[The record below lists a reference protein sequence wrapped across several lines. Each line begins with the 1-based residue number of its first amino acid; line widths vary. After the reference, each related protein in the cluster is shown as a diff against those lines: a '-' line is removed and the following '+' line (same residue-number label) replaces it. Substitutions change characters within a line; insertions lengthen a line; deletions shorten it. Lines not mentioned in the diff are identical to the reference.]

1 MTRLLN
7 RLPHQHSREATST
20 TSPPARTVVVATDG
34 TTSSRAAV
42 EKGLSMA
49 QELGARV
56 TFVSAYRPP
65 WAALGKPFYE
75 RSLRK
80 RLAVPREALDK
91 AKAAADAFGVD
102 AYYEIVEGKPANAI
116 ARLAA
121 ARDADLVVVGS
132 RGLPSPAAALCGSVS
147 RSLVGQSDRAVLVA
161 GSASASRRPSGLS
174 AIAGQA

>member
-7 RLPHQHSREATST
+7 RLPHQHSRDATSAT
-20 TSPPARTVVVATDG
+20 APPARTMVVATEG
-34 TTSSRAAV
+34 TPSSGAAV

-49 QELGARV
+49 EKLGARV
-56 TFVSAYRPP
+56 AFVSAYRPP

-75 RSLRK
+75 RSLSK
-80 RLAVPREALDK
+80 RLAVARKALDEAKAVSEALGTD
-91 AKAAADAFGVD
+91 AD
-102 AYYEIVEGKPANAI
+102 YEIVEGKPARAI

-132 RGLPSPAAALCGSVS
+132 RDLTTPVAALCGSVS

-161 GSASASRRPSGLS
+161 KDGRRGKLRALLFP
-174 AIAGQA
+174 AA

>member
-1 MTRLLN
+1 
-7 RLPHQHSREATST
+7 
-20 TSPPARTVVVATDG
+20 VVVATDG
-34 TTSSRAAV
+34 TPSSRAAV
-42 EKGLSMA
+42 EKGLSIA
-49 QELGARV
+49 HELGARV

-161 GSASASRRPSGLS
+161 KDGRRGKSRALL
-174 AIAGQA
+174 AA

>member
-7 RLPHQHSREATST
+7 RLPHLHSREVTSATA
-20 TSPPARTVVVATDG
+20 PPARTVVVATDG
-34 TTSSRAAV
+34 TPSSRAAV

-91 AKAAADAFGVD
+91 AKAAAQAFGID
-102 AYYEIVEGKPANAI
+102 ADYEIVEGKPANAI

-121 ARDADLVVVGS
+121 VRDADLVVVGS
-132 RGLPSPAAALCGSVS
+132 RDLTNPAAALCGSVS
-147 RSLVGQSDRAVLVA
+147 RSLVGRSDRAVLVA
-161 GSASASRRPSGLS
+161 KGRRGCESRALR
-174 AIAGQA
+174 AA